1 MTWGIVCKPTSSSYS
16 IAKEIFPLLDDVIL
30 EEKIATRLG
39 KTGYSL
45 EEIGNLVD
53 RLVVIGGDGT
63 ILMVMHYTDRP
74 MFTVNTGSV
83 GFMTEVDA
91 EDAVAGIKKVMKGD
105 YYIEERMRIKTLLN
119 GKRLAD
125 AMNEVTVHTADIGK
139 ILSLQ
144 LAIDGVIT
152 EKIDGDGMIVA
163 TPTGSTSYALSVGG
177 PIVDPALQAFVTAPM
192 APFRHIASP
201 LVIPA
206 NSELIITVIGKKK
219 AKLVIDGVGKGTIS
233 RTDNLRLSCSDKPA
247 AFIRLENN
255 FYSKVFEM
263 LSFAGKRI
271 DYERNSS
278 H

>member
-1 MTWGIVCKPTSSSYS
+1 MTWGLVCKPTISSYS
-16 IAKEIFPLLDDVIL
+16 IAKEIFPLLDDVLL
-30 EEKIATRLG
+30 EKKIAIRLG
-39 KTGYSL
+39 TTGYSL
-45 EEIGNLVD
+45 EEIGNRAD
-53 RLVVIGGDGT
+53 RLIVIGGDGT
-63 ILMVMHYTDRP
+63 ILMVMHYTERP
-74 MFTVNTGSV
+74 LFTINTGSV

-91 EDAVAGIKKVMKGD
+91 EDAVAGIKKVMNEE
-105 YYIEERMRIKTLLN
+105 YYIEKRIRIKTMLN
-119 GKRLAD
+119 GERLAD

-144 LAIDGVIT
+144 LTVDGVVT

-177 PIVDPALQAFVTAPM
+177 PIVDPVLQALVVAPM

-206 NSELIITVIGKKK
+206 SSKLKITAVSKKK
-219 AKLVIDGVGKGTIS
+219 AKLVIDGVNLGTIS
-233 RTDNLRLSCSDKPA
+233 RNDDLTLCQSDKPA

-263 LSFAGKRI
+263 LSFAGKRT
-271 DYERNSS
+271 D
-278 H
+278 HD